1 MENIANSEQFDLYLD
16 RKDSNAVYKNCK
28 GIKKEEKAKKSC
40 SQNSETNSSKKPI
53 FITQKKVLTIIS
65 KKRRKVRKLRR
76 PRSKSQNKKRHIVF
90 RINRF
95 EKNSQ
100 TKKAFPILNSA
111 KKNNLF
117 KIKKIEHRKEKKF
130 KSKAKKKIKNSTIND
145 SAGTEENHENF
156 QNENLLYE
164 NNNNCSD
171 LFEVDR
177 IGKET
182 SDFLQEMSFN
192 RDNYERP
199 VRIGPNILGNP
210 GDIHPYSNTKAFTI
224 LLRK

>member
-1 MENIANSEQFDLYLD
+1 MIYTLIEKTQTLYIKIAKEL
-16 RKDSNAVYKNCK
+16 
-28 GIKKEEKAKKSC
+28 KKKKRLKK
-40 SQNSETNSSKKPI
+40 NSETNSSKKPI

-130 KSKAKKKIKNSTIND
+130 KSKAKEKNKNSTIND

-156 QNENLLYE
+156 QHENLL
-164 NNNNCSD
+164 
-171 LFEVDR
+171 
-177 IGKET
+177 
-182 SDFLQEMSFN
+182 
-192 RDNYERP
+192 
-199 VRIGPNILGNP
+199 
-210 GDIHPYSNTKAFTI
+210 TKLNLYLIKYF
-224 LLRK
+224 